1 MSNGTPNILQAQCG
15 VVLIEVLVAT
25 LIFSIGILAVVGM
38 QAGAIASVAD
48 AKYRVD
54 AANVANQLL
63 GSMWAKQTGLTA
75 ASGTVSELPNGNY
88 STTVVGIPEPLDAG
102 STAGYATKVTVS
114 WQPPNSTSIHTFSA
128 VASVYS
134 K

>member
-1 MSNGTPNILQAQCG
+1 MSNETPNIFQAQRG

-38 QAGAIASVAD
+38 QAGAIANVAD
-48 AKYRVD
+48 AKYRMD
-54 AANVANQLL
+54 ASNVANQLL
-63 GSMWAKQTGLTA
+63 GSMWSHQTGLA
-75 ASGTVSELPNGNY
+75 ASSGTISELPNGSY
-88 STTVVGIPEPLDAG
+88 ITTVANIPEPLDAG
-102 STAGYATKVTVS
+102 SIAGYATTVTVN

-128 VASVYS
+128 VANVYS